1 MLPAHLRRYVRAQ
14 RVFVGLAGLAFGVL
28 VSVFSNYVFERSTS
42 LLPWVAAFA
51 LVIGVVGAILSWRQR
66 PPGIEVMIQAPI
78 AVATEREQKA
88 YARRAFVGFVPI
100 YTPSRGSQAE
110 KLSADER
117 AHCIAELDFARLQL
131 EESNLAPTIK
141 AITSH
146 KDRLEHCWLVATSG
160 KEAPGSRAY
169 VGLLAEYLT
178 HVKGVGCRFHYD
190 RYAGGNRVDDPAGQR

>member
-1 MLPAHLRRYVRAQ
+1 MLPAHLRRYVHAQ

-88 YARRAFVGFVPI
+88 YARRG
-100 YTPSRGSQAE
+100 
-110 KLSADER
+110 LSASCR
-117 AHCIAELDFARLQL
+117 STRLAAAAKPRSFQRTNGR
-131 EESNLAPTIK
+131 S
-141 AITSH
+141 
-146 KDRLEHCWLVATSG
+146 V
-160 KEAPGSRAY
+160 SRNWI
-169 VGLLAEYLT
+169 LR
-178 HVKGVGCRFHYD
+178 GCS
-190 RYAGGNRVDDPAGQR
+190 